1 MLILNYINHILHY
14 SGRCIMKIDFRYGK
28 FKTLKNLLAYQ
39 LATSFNLC
47 IIIMHAS
54 VLVCVCV
61 WGSVC
66 MFLCMCVCARAL

>member
-1 MLILNYINHILHY
+1 
-14 SGRCIMKIDFRYGK
+14 MKIDFRYGK

-54 VLVCVCV
+54 VLVCV
-61 WGSVC
+61 WGGSVC
-66 MFLCMCVCARAL
+66 MFLCMCVCARSL

>member
-1 MLILNYINHILHY
+1 
-14 SGRCIMKIDFRYGK
+14 MKIDFRYGK

-54 VLVCVCV
+54 VLVCVCGGGGV
-61 WGSVC
+61 CVHVSVYV
-66 MFLCMCVCARAL
+66 CVCARAL